1 MSCEHTTFF
10 HVFYRETG
18 KRLKSQTKEV
28 VPNVNDYF
36 EELNRY
42 KRTQGPLKQ
51 TADATLVSR
60 TSIKRLQKEKVD
72 TGGAAFST
80 PTKRYRVSRCLLVDD
95 FDCEAIRQK
104 IYHLYQ
110 AKEHVTLT
118 KLLLEL
124 KRDNIFRSQRSI
136 LSILL
141 REMGFK

>member
-10 HVFYRETG
+10 HVFSRVSEDANRKKT
-18 KRLKSQTKEV
+18 EV
-28 VPNVNDYF
+28 SNKGGCS

-42 KRTQGPLKQ
+42 KRTQRPLKQ
-51 TADATLVSR
+51 TADSTGVSR
-60 TSIKRLQKEKVD
+60 TSIKRLWKEKVD
-72 TGGAAFST
+72 TGRAAFST
-80 PTKRYRVSRCLLVDD
+80 PTKRYRVSRLLLVDD
-95 FDCEAIRQK
+95 LDCEAIRQK

-124 KRDNIFRSQRSI
+124 KRDNIFRGQRSI
-136 LSILL
+136 LCILL